1 MDLATLHSLHW
12 GGRGSRGS
20 VTKRLRP
27 QRWRPD
33 VHDRGVSRPGAF
45 AGPRGEAQCEAPP
58 GSWEAQWPRVTA
70 VFSPCPHGILPWAGL
85 CPNAPCGHPRDPVL
99 PWPSATT
106 RVPTE
111 VTFTGTRAQDLSIF
125 GGDESVV
132 LWRLPRPRPAPS
144 PSRLRSLTRAATC
157 IQFHERGLYRPSFL
171 LLTRLHQTPGG
182 RAIFSRF
189 CAELTQ
195 GACWQGEHSQQAAP
209 PASGI
214 GITPSHPPPSG
225 PTRPRGRGRGA
236 RGRGLLGFL
245 RR

>member
-1 MDLATLHSLHW
+1 MA
-12 GGRGSRGS
+12 
-20 VTKRLRP
+20 
-27 QRWRPD
+27 
-33 VHDRGVSRPGAF
+33 
-45 AGPRGEAQCEAPP
+45 
-58 GSWEAQWPRVTA
+58 
-70 VFSPCPHGILPWAGL
+70 FSPGRVCVQTPPVDTIMTPSYRGHRQRPEFPLRSHSQAPGL
-85 CPNAPCGHPRDPVL
+85 RT
-99 PWPSATT
+99 SASL
-106 RVPTE
+106 
-111 VTFTGTRAQDLSIF
+111 A
-125 GGDESVV
+125 GDESVV

-157 IQFHERGLYRPSFL
+157 IQFHQQGLYRPSFL
-171 LLTRLHQTPGG
+171 LLTRVHQTLGG

-236 RGRGLLGFL
+236 RGHGLLGFL
-245 RR
+245 RRCGV